1 MLTQK
6 NQTATKVAIITDQ
19 HFGARNDST
28 HFLDYYEKFYKDTFF
43 PTIDEHGIN
52 TVLILGDT
60 FDRRKYVNFYSLKR
74 TKEMF
79 FDELAKRG
87 IKVHML
93 AGNHDTYFKNTNDVN
108 SVRLLLKEYNNIHVI
123 DEPCTIYLTDENDR
137 FGDKFKY
144 PIAMIPW
151 ICPENYEQSLGEIK
165 NTTADICMGHFE
177 IAGFA
182 MHRGM
187 PSHEGLSRDL
197 FNRFDMVFS
206 GHYHHRSSQ
215 DNIRYLGN
223 PYELTW
229 QDYNDPRGFHV
240 FDLADRSLQFIEN
253 PNVMFHRI
261 TYDDKENSITEI
273 TSKDLT
279 KYTNTYV
286 KVVVLNKTNPYL
298 FDKFMNNLYNVNPI
312 DITIAE
318 DFTDLT
324 EGVEDDMIDQ
334 AEDTMTIIGKYVDGI
349 KEEHIDNE
357 KLKTVLKELYVEALN
372 QEQA

>member
-1 MLTQK
+1 M
-6 NQTATKVAIITDQ
+6 KVAIITDQ

-28 HFLDYYEKFYKDTFF
+28 HFLDYYEKFYRDTFF
-43 PTIDEHGIN
+43 PKLKGEGID

-79 FDELAKRG
+79 FEPLQKMG
-87 IKVHML
+87 IEVHML

-108 SVRLLLKEYNNIHVI
+108 SVRLLLQEYTNIEVI
-123 DEPCTIYLTDENDR
+123 DSPKTIEVDGTS
-137 FGDKFKY
+137 
-144 PIAMIPW
+144 ICMMPW
-151 ICPENYEQSLGEIK
+151 ICPENYDESINNI
-165 NTTADICMGHFE
+165 NTTNADICMGHFE

-187 PSHEGLSRDL
+187 PSQEGLSREL
-197 FNRFDMVFS
+197 FKKFDTVFS
-206 GHYHHRSSQ
+206 GHYHHRSNQ

-229 QDYNDPRGFHV
+229 QDYNDPRGFHL
-240 FDLADRSLQFIEN
+240 FDLDTRDLEFIEN

-261 TYDDKENSITEI
+261 TYDDKEESITEI
-273 TSKDLT
+273 TNKELG
-279 KYTNTYV
+279 KFAGTYV

-318 DFTDLT
+318 DFADLT
-324 EGVEDDMIDQ
+324 EGVEDDMINE
-334 AEDTMTIIGKYVDGI
+334 AEDTITIINKFVDGI
-349 KEEHIDNE
+349 KEDHIDND
-357 KLKTVLKELYVEALN
+357 KLKSVLKELYVEALN
-372 QEQA
+372 LEQA

>member
-1 MLTQK
+1 MLTTE

-19 HFGARNDST
+19 HFGARNDSI
-28 HFLDYYEKFYKDTFF
+28 HFLDYYEKFYKDIFF
-43 PTIDEHGIN
+43 PVIDSNNIT

-79 FDELAKRG
+79 FDELAKRN
-87 IKVHML
+87 IQVHML
-93 AGNHDTYFKNTNDVN
+93 AGNHDTYFKNTNEVN
-108 SVRLLLKEYNNIHVI
+108 SVDLLLREYDNINVI
-123 DEPCTIYLTDENDR
+123 DTPQTIHLKYSDENFDVC
-137 FGDKFKY
+137 
-144 PIAMIPW
+144 MMPW
-151 ICPENYEQSLGEIK
+151 ICPENYENSLLELK
-165 NTTADICMGHFE
+165 NTNADICMGHFE

-187 PSHEGLSRDL
+187 PSLEGLNREL
-197 FNRFDMVFS
+197 FRRFDRVFS
-206 GHYHHRSSQ
+206 GHYHHRSSS
-215 DNIRYLGN
+215 DNITYLGN

-229 QDYNDPRGFHV
+229 QDYNDPRGFHL
-240 FDLADRSLQFIEN
+240 FDLSTRELEFVPN
-253 PNVMFHRI
+253 TNVMFHRI
-261 TYDDKENSITEI
+261 VYDDKENTITEI
-273 TSKDLT
+273 TSKDLN

-298 FDKFMNNLYNVNPI
+298 FDKFMDNLYKVNPI

-324 EGVEDDMIDQ
+324 EGVDNDMIDQ

-357 KLKTVLKELYVEALN
+357 KLKTVMKELYVEALN

>member
-1 MLTQK
+1 MK
-6 NQTATKVAIITDQ
+6 IAIITDQ
-19 HFGARNDST
+19 HFGARNDSL

-43 PTIDEHGIN
+43 PALDSNGIN

-79 FDELAKRG
+79 FDELAKRN
-87 IKVHML
+87 IQVHML
-93 AGNHDTYFKNTNDVN
+93 AGNHDTYFKNTNEVN
-108 SVRLLLKEYNNIHVI
+108 SVRLLLKEYNNISVI
-123 DEPCTIYLTDENDR
+123 DEPTTIWLDNE
-137 FGDKFKY
+137 KY
-144 PIAMIPW
+144 PICMIPW
-151 ICPENYEQSLGEIK
+151 ICPDNHDDSIFVLSDTDA
-165 NTTADICMGHFE
+165 NICMGHLE

-187 PSHEGLSRDL
+187 PSQEGLDRGL
-197 FNRFDMVFS
+197 FKKFDVVFS
-206 GHYHHRSSQ
+206 GHYHHRSNQ

-229 QDYNDPRGFHV
+229 QDYNDPRGFHLFNV
-240 FDLADRSLQFIEN
+240 DTLDLEFIEN

-261 TYDDKENSITEI
+261 TYDDKENTISEML
-273 TSKDLT
+273 SKELD
-279 KYTNTYV
+279 KYTGTYV
-286 KVVVLNKTNPYL
+286 KVVVVNKINPHL
-298 FDKFMNNLYNVNPI
+298 FDRFMDKLYKVNPI

-318 DFTDLT
+318 DFADLT
-324 EGVEDDMIDQ
+324 EGVDDDMINE
-334 AEDTMTIIGKYVDGI
+334 AEDTITIINKFVDGI
-349 KEEHIDNE
+349 QEEHIDND